1 MEPLPNLESCL
12 RLAYEGR
19 GGAHPCGISLSSYF
33 SRAPTRG
40 RRRSELEPD
49 LVFSP
54 SVRDRLGPK
63 SNEAV
68 GLVVRQDSWRAC
80 GQARPTV
87 PTATRE
93 WLAEAALALGR
104 AEGAAV
110 MWAMLRAMSELEN
123 VAQRLTGSR
132 STRAVAREV
141 LHGVSHRTLRAEPFA
156 ALLVRVLKISQ
167 AVYVAFRHAGFD
179 HQKAW

>member
-1 MEPLPNLESCL
+1 NGVRDTMERLPNLESCL
-12 RLAYEGR
+12 RLAYEAR
-19 GGAHPCGISLSSYF
+19 GSAHPCGISLATFF

-40 RRRSELEPD
+40 RRRSELEPE

-54 SVRDRLGPK
+54 SVRDALGTR
-63 SNEAV
+63 SNEVIGA
-68 GLVVRQDSWRAC
+68 VVRQHSGRAC

-123 VAQRLTGSR
+123 VAQRLAGSR
-132 STRAVAREV
+132 SSRAVAREV
-141 LHGVSHRTLRAEPFA
+141 LHGVSHRTLRAE
-156 ALLVRVLKISQ
+156 
-167 AVYVAFRHAGFD
+167 
-179 HQKAW
+179 